1 MNELF
6 TQVNLLYKGLN
17 AAWLRNEVIADNIA
31 NAETPGFKRYFVEFE
46 SLLQSNI
53 TNNTQLKTTRDNHIK
68 AGSEDV
74 QPKVRQD
81 NNTTLRMDGN
91 NVDIEYEMNE
101 LAKNTIWYQYMVQKV
116 SKEIGRLKI
125 VINEGR

>member
-1 MNELF
+1 MNDLF
-6 TQVNLLYKGLN
+6 AQVNFLYKGLD

-31 NAETPGFKRYFVEFE
+31 NAETPGFKRSFVEFE

-53 TNNTQLKTTRDNHIK
+53 SDNAELKTTRDNHIK
-68 AGSEDV
+68 TVSGDV
-74 QPKVRQD
+74 QPKIRQD
-81 NNTTLRMDGN
+81 QKTTVRMDGN

-101 LAKNTIWYQYMVQKV
+101 LAKNTIWYQYMIQKV
-116 SKEIGRLKI
+116 SKEIGRLKL